1 MEAQCTKES
10 GCEHANQVLSL
21 YSRCRP
27 GLKPFEYDPS
37 CCGNSWFL
45 HVMQHG
51 TQVSK
56 GAKGLRKLQEMYK
69 GIVKGKNHPKCDA
82 LYLNEAVQHFLQAR
96 GIVNHLHEAIDHGK
110 GWFRFEFVQ
119 KDPRMESNWL
129 ETGFHGF
136 PLECLASIL
145 KHGLLESTPDRPGC
159 RFSRGPGIYFTKLIG
174 AAASGYSRFVAD
186 REGVFYCFALECLL
200 DRSQRKDCK
209 SKKEWLQPNG
219 SCARVA
225 LWVQAA
231 HYDDI
236 ASGEWIMPTW
246 IPLLEVPAQAGVL
259 ACQKSVELCHL

>member
-1 MEAQCTKES
+1 MKTQCTKES
-10 GCEHANQVLSL
+10 GCEHANQIFSL

-27 GLKPFEYDPS
+27 GLTSFEYDPS

-56 GAKGLRKLQEMYK
+56 GAKGFRKLQQMYK

-82 LYLNEAVQHFLQAR
+82 LYVNGAVQDFLQAR
-96 GIVNHLHEAIDHGK
+96 GIVNHLHEAFDHGE

-119 KDPRMESNWL
+119 KDPRMESDWL
-129 ETGFHGF
+129 KLKTGFHGF

-174 AAASGYSRFVAD
+174 AAASGYSRFVATMMTSHLVSGACL
-186 REGVFYCFALECLL
+186 RGFLCWRCLHRLGCLHVRNQLSCVIYEVCMFLPALP
-200 DRSQRKDCK
+200 S
-209 SKKEWLQPNG
+209 
-219 SCARVA
+219 
-225 LWVQAA
+225 
-231 HYDDI
+231 
-236 ASGEWIMPTW
+236 
-246 IPLLEVPAQAGVL
+246 
-259 ACQKSVELCHL
+259 SVMFSSLS